1 VRRRATLSSVIVSEP
16 GGGMGTH
23 FAFVSMPA
31 AGHVTP
37 TLPLVSELVRRG
49 HRVSYA
55 TGESMIE
62 TVRAAGAEPVPA
74 PFRMPDGP
82 PPGPAAPGA
91 EQPPVAP
98 RVEAFAESVEDTFPV
113 LTERFA
119 ADPPAALCGDAMSPV
134 TSLVA
139 QRLGIPHASLNPS
152 FASNE
157 HFSLRRDVMN
167 ASPNAATFET
177 AFRAVGER
185 IAAFASAE
193 GLRFD
198 ATEGFSCPGDL
209 NVVFIPR
216 EFQPAGDTFDGSF
229 VFCGPSVAGRTAAE
243 DAWRPRD
250 PDTPVLLVSLGT
262 VFNDR
267 PDFFR
272 TCADAFSGD
281 DRQVVMAIG
290 ARTDPADLGTLPDN
304 VEAHRHV
311 PQVQVLTHAEA
322 FVTHNG
328 MNSTMEALYLGVP
341 QVGVPQMPEQE
352 ANARR
357 VEEIGCGRRLDPLT
371 VDAASLRSAVDAVAG
386 DARVRDAVGAMSR
399 RLRATD
405 GAATGADALEALVA
419 A

>member
-1 VRRRATLSSVIVSEP
+1 
-16 GGGMGTH
+16 MGTH

-37 TLPLVSELVRRG
+37 TLPLVTELVRRG

-55 TGESMIE
+55 TGDDMLD

-74 PFRMPDGP
+74 PFRMPDVP
-82 PPGPAAPGA
+82 PPAPGA
-91 EQPPVAP
+91 PASDEPRAP
-98 RVEAFAESVEDTFPV
+98 RIDAFAESVEQTFPV

-119 ADPPAALCGDAMSPV
+119 ADPPAAVCGDAMSPV

-139 QRLGIPHASLNPS
+139 QRLHLPFVSLNPS

-157 HFSLRRDVMN
+157 HFSLRRDVMARSPK
-167 ASPNAATFET
+167 ASVFET
-177 AFRAVGER
+177 AFRSVGER
-185 IAAFASAE
+185 IAAFASTE

-209 NVVFIPR
+209 NLVFIPR

-229 VFCGPSVAGRTAAE
+229 VFCGPSVAGRTGAD

-267 PDFFR
+267 PEFFR
-272 TCADAFSGD
+272 TCAEAFADD

-290 ARTDPADLGTLPDN
+290 DRTDPDDLGPLPDN
-304 VEAHRHV
+304 VEAHPHV
-311 PQVQVLTHAEA
+311 PQVQVLAHAA
-322 FVTHNG
+322 GFVTHNG

-341 QVGVPQMPEQE
+341 QIGVPQMPEQE

-357 VEEIGCGRRLDPLT
+357 IEEIGCGRRLDPLT
-371 VDAASLRSAVDAVAG
+371 VDAASLRSTVDAVVG
-386 DARVRDAVGAMSR
+386 DVAVRNAVGAMST
-399 RLRATD
+399 RLRASN
-405 GAATGADALEALVA
+405 GAVTGADALEALVA